1 MLTNFNFDP
10 ISVVTL
16 LITLSLAPFAALLVS
31 SFVKIVIVLTLVR
44 NALGVQQVPPNMV
57 LNGLA
62 IMLSLYIMYPVVNDT
77 AKIALNIDFKANSL
91 EEVTEIVN
99 KVKVPLQGFLS
110 KHTSEINRAFF
121 LRSARKLWPE
131 NLSAN
136 VKEDDFMILLPAFTV
151 TELTSSFQIGFLL
164 YLPFIAID
172 LIVSNILLALGMMM
186 VSPMTI
192 SLPFKL
198 MLFVLVNG
206 WGKMIQGL
214 VLTYR

>member
-1 MLTNFNFDP
+1 MLENFNIDP
-10 ISVVTL
+10 LSVMTL

-62 IMLSLYIMYPVVNDT
+62 IMLSLYIMYPVIIDT
-77 AKIALNIDFKANSL
+77 SRIAMNLEFKVDTFEDA
-91 EEVTEIVN
+91 VEIVD
-99 KVKVPLQGFLS
+99 KLKVPLQGFLS
-110 KHTSEINRAFF
+110 KHASDANRSFF
-121 LRSARKLWPE
+121 VKSAQRIWPKE
-131 NLSAN
+131 KSKD
-136 VKEDDFMILLPAFTV
+136 VKPDDFIILLPAFTL
-151 TELTSSFQIGFLL
+151 TELTSAFQIGFLL
-164 YLPFIAID
+164 YLPFVAID

-198 MLFVLVNG
+198 LLFVLVNG
-206 WGKMIQGL
+206 WGKMVHGL

>member
-10 ISVVTL
+10 ISVIAVL
-16 LITLSLAPFAALLVS
+16 VSLSLAPFAALLVS

-62 IMLSLYIMYPVVNDT
+62 IMLSLYIMYPVIVDT
-77 AKIALNIDFKANSL
+77 GKLALETEFKTDTL
-91 EEVTEIVN
+91 EDVVLIVN
-99 KVKVPLQGFLS
+99 KLKVPLQNFLS
-110 KHTSEINRAFF
+110 KHTSDTNKAFF
-121 LRSARKLWPE
+121 VKSAQRIWPKE
-131 NLSAN
+131 LSKD
-136 VKEDDFMILLPAFTV
+136 VKPEDLMVLLPAFTV
-151 TELTSSFQIGFLL
+151 TEITSAFQIGFLL

>member
-1 MLTNFNFDP
+1 MITDFTYDP
-10 ISVVTL
+10 ISIITI
-16 LITLSLAPFAALLVS
+16 LIALSLAPFAALLIS
-31 SFVKIVIVLTLVR
+31 SFVKIVIVLSLVR

-62 IMLSLYIMYPVVNDT
+62 IMLSLYIMHPVIMDT
-77 AKIALNIDFKANSL
+77 GRLIADTDFKVNSFD
-91 EEVTEIVN
+91 EVVEIVN
-99 KVKVPLQGFLS
+99 KLKMPLQEFLS
-110 KHTSEINRAFF
+110 KHSTDNNRAFF
-121 LRSARKLWPE
+121 VKSAQRIWPE
-131 NLSAN
+131 ELSKD
-136 VKEDDFMILLPAFTV
+136 VSPEDFMILLPAFTL
-151 TELTSSFQIGFLL
+151 TELTSAFQIGFLL
-164 YLPFIAID
+164 YLPFVAID

-198 MLFVLVNG
+198 LLFVLVDG

>member
-1 MLTNFNFDP
+1 MLTNLNFDP
-10 ISVVTL
+10 ITIVAV
-16 LITLSLAPFAALLVS
+16 LISLSLAPFAALLVS

-62 IMLSLYIMYPVVNDT
+62 IMLSLYIMYPVISDT
-77 AKIALNIDFKANSL
+77 AKVVMDTEFKASTI
-91 EEVTEIVN
+91 EEALAIVD

-110 KHTSEINRAFF
+110 KHASTINRSFF
-121 LRSARKLWPE
+121 IRSAQRLWP
-131 NLSAN
+131 
-136 VKEDDFMILLPAFTV
+136 KELGSKIGPDDFIVLLPAFTV
-151 TELTSSFQIGFLL
+151 TEITSAFQIGFLL
-164 YLPFIAID
+164 YLPFIAVD

-206 WGKMIQGL
+206 WGKMVHGL

>member
-10 ISVVTL
+10 ISIVAL
-16 LITLSLAPFAALLVS
+16 LITLSLAPFIALLVS
-31 SFVKIVIVLTLVR
+31 SFVKIVIVMTLVR

-62 IMLSLYIMYPVVNDT
+62 IMLSLYIMYPVINDT
-77 AKIALNIDFKANSL
+77 AKIAMNTEFKADSL
-91 EEVTEIVN
+91 EEVVAIVN
-99 KVKVPLQGFLS
+99 KVKVPLQNFLA
-110 KHTSEINRAFF
+110 KHASEIDRSFF
-121 LRSARKLWPE
+121 IRSAQKLWP
-131 NLSAN
+131 
-136 VKEDDFMILLPAFTV
+136 KELISTISRDDFIVLLPAFTV

>member
-10 ISVVTL
+10 ISVITI

-62 IMLSLYIMYPVVNDT
+62 IMLSLYIMFPIISDT
-77 AKIALNIDFKANSL
+77 GKIAMNMEFKAESL
-91 EEVTEIVN
+91 EEVVAIVD
-99 KVKVPLQGFLS
+99 KLKVPLQQFLI
-110 KHTSEINRAFF
+110 KHTSDVNRSFF
-121 LRSARKLWPE
+121 IRSAQKIWPE
-131 NLSAN
+131 EVSSK
-136 VKEDDFMILLPAFTV
+136 VTPEDFMILLPAFTV
-151 TELTSSFQIGFLL
+151 TEITSAFQIGFLL
-164 YLPFIAID
+164 YLPFVAID

-198 MLFVLVNG
+198 MLFVLING
-206 WGKMIQGL
+206 WGKMIHGL